1 LQHISTIS
9 KSLGDIEMLSLS
21 SAETVIGSIQQGAG
35 KSPRTKITRR
45 HSEELARCSQDFG
58 GLRAEVFSC
67 RAQGMNELEVLADAH
82 SVFLRCE
89 GTASRFEV
97 TWWDQ
102 KDHQKLS
109 EFKPGWVVFSPA
121 SSSVRMI
128 KKDHGDYRYI
138 SVYVLPSAL
147 DQLND
152 DELDARCLALPP
164 QAGPCHADLCR
175 VVLAMKDEMDK
186 PGPVGNLYRTTLA
199 VQLLIQL
206 VRSTCHL
213 TLPPAKGGLPA
224 WRLRRVIEML
234 EADLTASP
242 SISQL
247 ASIAGLSPA
256 HFCTA
261 FKQST
266 GYSPHRYL
274 LIRRVAYAKELM
286 ADRRLSLTEVA
297 LTCGFGSS
305 SHLATTFL
313 RIDGVTP
320 SAYRRSL

>member
-1 LQHISTIS
+1 M
-9 KSLGDIEMLSLS
+9 EMLNLS
-21 SAETVIGSIQQGAG
+21 GAETVIESIQHCAD
-35 KSPRTKITRR
+35 KSPRTKVTRR
-45 HSEELARCSQDFG
+45 QSEELMRYSQDFG
-58 GLRAEVFSC
+58 DMRAEAFLC
-67 RAQGMNELEVLADAH
+67 RARGMNELEVFADTH
-82 SVFLRCE
+82 SVFLRCD

-97 TWWDQ
+97 TWSDR
-102 KDHQKLS
+102 KSHQTLS

-121 SSSVRMI
+121 SSSVLMT

-138 SVYVLPSAL
+138 SVYVPPHTL

-152 DELDARCLALPP
+152 DKLDASRLALPP
-164 QAGPCHADLCR
+164 QAGPCNAELCR
-175 VVLAMKDEMDK
+175 VVLAMKDEMDH

-199 VQLLIQL
+199 VQLLIRL

-213 TLPPAKGGLPA
+213 TLPPTKGGLPA
-224 WRLRRVIEML
+224 WRLRRVLEAL
-234 EADLTASP
+234 EADLTATP
-242 SISQL
+242 SVSQL
-247 ASIAGLSPA
+247 ASVAGLSPA

-274 LIRRVAYAKELM
+274 LNRRVAYAKELM

-297 LTCGFGSS
+297 LSCGFGSS
-305 SHLATTFL
+305 SQFATTFR

-320 SAYRRSL
+320 RAYRRSS